1 MAAATIA
8 VFVIAAMFL
17 YPRLAPYSPAGELF
31 NQSRHLLTPQME
43 FASVDY
49 QEPTLVWSFRKIVK
63 GFHHAL
69 ERSQVAGF
77 MMREGP
83 RFCILPAA
91 DFAAIEHRLDPRWEQ
106 FRHRGF
112 NIANGNWLELV
123 LVVKPE

>member
-1 MAAATIA
+1 
-8 VFVIAAMFL
+8 
-17 YPRLAPYSPAGELF
+17 
-31 NQSRHLLTPQME
+31 ME

-49 QEPTLVWSFRKIVK
+49 QEPSLVWSFRKIVK

-91 DFAAIEHRLDPRWEQ
+91 DFAAIEHRLDPRWEKV
-106 FRHRGF
+106 RHRGF
-112 NIANGNWLELV
+112 NIANGNWVELV
-123 LVVKPE
+123 IVVKRE